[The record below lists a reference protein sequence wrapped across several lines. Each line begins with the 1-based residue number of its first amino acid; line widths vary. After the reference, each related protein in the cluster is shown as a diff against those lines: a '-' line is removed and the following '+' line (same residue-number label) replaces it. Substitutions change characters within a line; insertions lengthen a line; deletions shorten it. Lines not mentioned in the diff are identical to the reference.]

1 MKKHVFAIVV
11 SSFVAI
17 LLISFIGKK
26 ILAGDYKMSVKQ
38 KASLI
43 TSSETI
49 FSLYDLYMAIQTN
62 DPKLLLIDIRSE
74 SDYALGHL
82 PNAINVPIDQLFNKE
97 NKEYINTDAS
107 IQRILYGKDESQAVK
122 ALAILVG
129 RGYSNFKILSGGYEI
144 ARKYVVENP
153 KPSYFHYSD
162 EKKKYDYPKLM
173 PAGTSTSS
181 SNQQKKDD
189 VVASAPRG
197 GC

>member
-97 NKEYINTDAS
+97 NKEYINTDSS
-107 IQRILYGKDESQAVK
+107 IHRILYGKDESQAVK

-129 RGYSNFKILSGGYEI
+129 RGYSNFKILSGG
-144 ARKYVVENP
+144 
-153 KPSYFHYSD
+153 
-162 EKKKYDYPKLM
+162 
-173 PAGTSTSS
+173 
-181 SNQQKKDD
+181 
-189 VVASAPRG
+189 
-197 GC
+197 